1 MIERLL
7 VPIDGGA
14 LDERAFAASID
25 LARQLGAAITGFI
38 VEPYTA
44 APAPRGS
51 TLDASTPR
59 TDAALQAH
67 AQRVL
72 ARFEQHAREA
82 GVPFHGVATQAS
94 EVSQAILAAAE
105 KHRCDMIVMATHGR
119 GVVAELLWGSNTRQ
133 VMAHTKLPVLV
144 LH

>member
-14 LDERAFAASID
+14 LDERAFTVSVD

-38 VEPYTA
+38 VEPFTA

-51 TLDASTPR
+51 AAEAPTPR

-72 ARFEQHAREA
+72 ARFEQRARDA

-94 EVSQAILAAAE
+94 EVSEAILAAAE

-119 GVVAELLWGSNTRQ
+119 GVIAELLWGSNTRQ
-133 VMAHTKLPVLV
+133 VMSRSRLPVLV
-144 LH
+144 VH

>member
-14 LDERAFAASID
+14 LDERAFAVSID

-38 VEPYTA
+38 VEPFTV
-44 APAPRGS
+44 APAPRVLVAGP
-51 TLDASTPR
+51 TTPW
-59 TDAALQAH
+59 TDVALQAH
-67 AQRVL
+67 AQHVL
-72 ARFEQHAREA
+72 GRFEQLAREA

-94 EVSQAILAAAE
+94 DVSEAILAAAE
-105 KHRCDMIVMATHGR
+105 KHCCDMIVMATHGR
-119 GVVAELLWGSNTRQ
+119 GVIAELLWGSNTRQ
-133 VMAHTKLPVLV
+133 VMSRTSLPVLV

>member
-14 LDERAFAASID
+14 LDERAFAVSVD

-38 VEPYTA
+38 VEPYAT
-44 APAPRGS
+44 APAPVGLPS
-51 TLDASTPR
+51 DASTPR
-59 TDAALQAH
+59 TDATLQAH

-72 ARFEQHAREA
+72 ARFEQRAREA
-82 GVPFHGVATQAS
+82 GVSFDGVATQAS
-94 EVSQAILAAAE
+94 EVSEAILAAAE

-119 GVVAELLWGSNTRQ
+119 GVIAELLWGSNTRQ
-133 VMAHTKLPVLV
+133 VMSRSRLPVLV